1 MAKKVLKEQQQ
12 ETREIVKQIFNLA
25 LAINPNE
32 TRQGKTGKKPTVFVK
47 FSGHVAAVDVAI
59 HLNGWDSRACAVD
72 ESLDVI
78 RYTIYLDDEDFIAW
92 DDEYEPYPEEKECE
106 QLSEA
111 KTALAELQK
120 IADKWGVE
128 YV

>member
-25 LAINPNE
+25 LAINPND
-32 TRQGKTGKKPTVFVK
+32 TKQDTTGNKPTVSVR
-47 FSGHVAAVDVAI
+47 FSGIIADFEVQI
-59 HLNGWDSRACAVD
+59 YPTGWDDGALPSPRV
-72 ESLDVI
+72 SHI
-78 RYTIYLDDEDFIAW
+78 IYLDDESFTACA
-92 DDEYEPYPEEKECE
+92 DEYEPYPEEKECE

-111 KTALAELQK
+111 KAALAELQK
-120 IADKWGVE
+120 IADKWGVD